1 MLFKIGDLVT
11 RKSYNNDMIFK
22 IIEIKEDEV
31 LLKGLNIRLIADALV
46 SDLVLCKGCEDDF
59 TDEDSIAFARMSD
72 FTSLDRDEYFYL
84 PGKILHI
91 DSDILL
97 SNDLLNPYKIRE
109 KAKIQKYINHQKKQK
124 MSKI

>member
-1 MLFKIGDLVT
+1 MGFEIGDLVT
-11 RKSYNNDMIFK
+11 RKSYNNDTVFEITD
-22 IIEIKEDEV
+22 IIDDTCY
-31 LLKGLNIRLIADALV
+31 LKGLNIRLLAD
-46 SDLVLCKGCEDDF
+46 SEIEDLQKFEDKDKENEEF
-59 TDEDSIAFARMSD
+59 EKRVKPIIE
-72 FTSLDRDEYFYL
+72 LNRDDYFYL

-97 SNDLLNPYKIRE
+97 SNDLLNPYKIRK

>member
-1 MLFKIGDLVT
+1 LQKFEDKDKENEEFEKRV
-11 RKSYNNDMIFK
+11 KP
-22 IIEIKEDEV
+22 IIE
-31 LLKGLNIRLIADALV
+31 LNR
-46 SDLVLCKGCEDDF
+46 DD
-59 TDEDSIAFARMSD
+59 
-72 FTSLDRDEYFYL
+72 YFYL

-97 SNDLLNPYKIRE
+97 SNDLLNPYKIRK